1 MAQWSSRMI
10 RPLGYTPTSWYG
22 SNGRGPG
29 FNSRL
34 GPSFL
39 PFVFDVYMKVPY
51 LSLFSLGRR

>member
-34 GPSFL
+34 GPFFL
-39 PFVFDVYMKVPY
+39 LFVFDVHVNVPFI
-51 LSLFSLGRR
+51 LHCLL